1 MAISEKDDR
10 LLKALKA
17 LPYSENEAVAN
28 QRENMIICIIMLT
41 GQFRK
46 HEEVM
51 KIIADNSESRFE
63 DVSQI
68 ILESD
73 LFPPLEVV
81 GEEEGDRSF
90 YDTRERSEYVVAVDF
105 DGTLCKSKYPECGE
119 PIRKNVQRVREL
131 KRDGATIIL
140 WTCREGEALAK
151 AVKWCEEHN
160 VPIDYVNEN
169 VPSRIARYGG
179 DCRKISADLYIDDKA
194 D

>member
-41 GQFRK
+41 RQFHK

-63 DVSQI
+63 EVSQI

-81 GEEEGDRSF
+81 DEE
-90 YDTRERSEYVVAVDF
+90 
-105 DGTLCKSKYPECGE
+105 
-119 PIRKNVQRVREL
+119 
-131 KRDGATIIL
+131 
-140 WTCREGEALAK
+140 
-151 AVKWCEEHN
+151 
-160 VPIDYVNEN
+160 
-169 VPSRIARYGG
+169 
-179 DCRKISADLYIDDKA
+179 
-194 D
+194 